1 VFTATLLLALS
12 APAQPP
18 QDMLAARVD
27 ALERRVAAL
36 ESRAAPVA
44 APAFQPAV
52 WYGAPQSY
60 PFPAGLSY
68 AAPVFYGD
76 GGSVCG
82 PGGCG
87 PAAGGARWQPFGGRF
102 RR

>member
-1 VFTATLLLALS
+1 MYALLLLS
-12 APAQPP
+12 LAPAQPP

-27 ALERRVAAL
+27 ELERRVAAL

-60 PFPAGLSY
+60 PF
-68 AAPVFYGD
+68 
-76 GGSVCG
+76 
-82 PGGCG
+82 
-87 PAAGGARWQPFGGRF
+87 AAGVSYGAPMYFGGDSGACAGGNCGGGEARFAPFGGRF
-102 RR
+102 RLRR